1 MTRPIVP
8 IADMHRRLPELGRI
22 RTGEKTA
29 KAMRALSTFR
39 FTSSDKT
46 ALDQIAGHYGGTVKP
61 WSDAK
66 VAEGQYEVVTDAAEI
81 QVALP
86 PDPLGGTPVY
96 ELWSGGG
103 CERRCNGVTC
113 ESWVKG
119 PEGPEITDQP
129 CLCDAAGTMVCDPKT
144 RLSVILP
151 NVRGIGTWRLET
163 KSWNAAVELPGMVDL
178 IQSLQAKGITR
189 ATLRLEHKRSVRAGD
204 TRKFIVPV
212 LGLDESVEALVAGD
226 AAIGRLA
233 ASTPAVAQI
242 EAGGGEAPEAIGNAA
257 PPASA
262 SLNDQIVAK
271 REVIVPDLVD
281 DDDLW
286 TRHNPKA
293 RALADKAWPGDP
305 HARDDNWH
313 KTISALT
320 DGRTDSSK
328 QLTAEEWAQLIA
340 LLEELQPDAEPELSG
355 PEKTKVLREARR
367 LAPDAPPAAFT
378 EIDPGL
384 LALAM
389 GVLDS

>member
-46 ALDQIAGHYGGTVKP
+46 ALDQIAGHYGGTVKA

-66 VAEGQYEVVTDAAEI
+66 VAEGQFEVVTDAAEI

-103 CERRCNGVTC
+103 CERRCNGVLC

-129 CLCDAAGTMVCDPKT
+129 CICDAQGSMDCDPKT

-189 ATLRLEHKRSVRAGD
+189 AVLRLEHKRSVRAGD

-226 AAIGRLA
+226 AAIGRLSA
-233 ASTPAVAQI
+233 PMPAQI
-242 EAGGGEAPEAIGNAA
+242 GAGGVPEKSQEAQSSA
-257 PPASA
+257 PGPASPA
-262 SLNDQIVAK
+262 SLNEEL
-271 REVIVPDLVD
+271 RTRHEVVVPELVD

-286 TRHNPKA
+286 ARHNPKA

-305 HARDDNWH
+305 HKRDDNWH
-313 KTISALT
+313 ATISVMT
-320 DGRTDSSK
+320 DGRTESSK
-328 QLTAEEWAQLIA
+328 QLSAGEWAVLIET
-340 LLEELQPDAEPELSG
+340 LEELQPDSELTG

-389 GVLDS
+389 GVLDG

>member
-1 MTRPIVP
+1 VTRPIVP

-22 RTGEKTA
+22 RTGVKTE
-29 KAMRALSTFR
+29 KAMKALSTFR

-46 ALDQIAGHYGGTVKP
+46 ALEQIAGHYGGTVKA

-66 VAEGQYEVVTDAAEI
+66 VAEGQFEVVTEAAEI

-103 CERRCNGVTC
+103 CERRCNGILC
-113 ESWVKG
+113 ETWVKG

-129 CLCDAAGTMVCDPKT
+129 CVCDAQGSMDCDPKT

-226 AAIGRLA
+226 AAIGRLTA
-233 ASTPAVAQI
+233 TAPAVAQI
-242 EAGGGEAPEAIGNAA
+242 EAGGPVAAYGEAGPPST
-257 PPASA
+257 PPAS
-262 SLNDQIVAK
+262 LNEEIRTKA
-271 REVIVPDLVD
+271 EVVVPELMD

-286 TRHNPKA
+286 ARHNPKA

-305 HARDDNWH
+305 HARDEAWH
-313 KTISALT
+313 ATIEALT
-320 DGRTDSSK
+320 DNRTSSSK
-328 QLTAEEWAQLIA
+328 QLTAEEWARLIET
-340 LLEELQPDAEPELSG
+340 LQELQPDDELSG

-389 GVLDS
+389 GVLSE

>member
-1 MTRPIVP
+1 VTRPIVP

-22 RTGEKTA
+22 RTGVKTE
-29 KAMRALSTFR
+29 KAMRALSSFR

-46 ALDQIAGHYGGTVKP
+46 ALDQIAGHYGGKVKP

-66 VAEGQYEVVTDAAEI
+66 VADGQFEVVTEAAEI

-103 CERRCNGVTC
+103 CERRCNGILC
-113 ESWVKG
+113 ETWVKG

-129 CLCDAAGTMVCDPKT
+129 CVCDAQGSMDCDPKT

-163 KSWNAAVELPGMVDL
+163 KSWNAAVELPGMVEL

-226 AAIGRLA
+226 AAIGRLSA
-233 ASTPAVAQI
+233 PAPAQI
-242 EAGGGEAPEAIGNAA
+242 EAGGTVAAIGEEGPTSK
-257 PPASA
+257 PPASF
-262 SLNDQIVAK
+262 ND
-271 REVIVPDLVD
+271 EVRARSEVVVPELMD
-281 DDDLW
+281 DDDPW
-286 TRHNPKA
+286 KRHNPKA

-305 HARDDNWH
+305 HKRDDNWH
-313 KTISALT
+313 KTIAALT

-328 QLTAEEWAQLIA
+328 QLTDDEWAALIET
-340 LLEELQPDAEPELSG
+340 LQELQPDDELTG

>member
-1 MTRPIVP
+1 VTRPIVP

-22 RTGEKTA
+22 RTGVKTE

-66 VAEGQYEVVTDAAEI
+66 VAEGQFEVVTDASEI

-103 CERRCNGVTC
+103 CERRCNGILC
-113 ESWVKG
+113 ETWVKG
-119 PEGPEITDQP
+119 PDGPEITDQP
-129 CLCDAAGTMVCDPKT
+129 CVCDAQGSMDCDPKT

-226 AAIGRLA
+226 AAIGRLTA
-233 ASTPAVAQI
+233 GAPAVAQI
-242 EAGGGEAPEAIGNAA
+242 EAGGPADGAHGEESI
-257 PPASA
+257 PPPHPPA
-262 SLNDQIVAK
+262 SLNDQLRKA
-271 REVIVPDLVD
+271 EVVVPELMD

-286 TRHNPKA
+286 ARHNPKA

-305 HARDDNWH
+305 HARDEAWH
-313 KTISALT
+313 ATIEALT
-320 DGRTDSSK
+320 DNRTSSSK
-328 QLTAEEWAQLIA
+328 QLTAEEWAALIET
-340 LLEELQPDAEPELSG
+340 LQELQPDDELTG

-389 GVLDS
+389 GVLQ